1 MVRFIFFIFLCVSIA
16 SCGLTYTP
24 IESPAAFEQRRHDSI
39 ESYLTRTFNTSGI
52 RYKSIAFAAPQTIKP
67 LSYQKLDS
75 LFDQK
80 YSNEKKGISDKRL
93 DNLIENQRIIS
104 LNDTNKVIYIENH
117 IFALVKGDTFE
128 IYDGNFRLS
137 NDLKIDDVHL
147 NESVY
152 LPKKYEEMYKVYLF
166 EEAFITVGH
175 PPTEGEKE
183 FYGYYKSASRNL
195 TGSKRDAFI
204 LHTLNL
210 MDYATKNRTL
220 DIETLLRYSA
230 LKNLHGNSYVN
241 HLDKFSAIEQLVQIN
256 DKKEEILIGYKLNC
270 SYVEM
275 NENNV
280 QVTRNYSLIFD
291 EFLQLTEK
299 KLLN

>member
-1 MVRFIFFIFLCVSIA
+1 MVRIFFFIFFLMSIA
-16 SCGLTYTP
+16 SCGLKYTP
-24 IESPAAFEQRRHDSI
+24 AESPAAFEQRRHDSI
-39 ESYLTRTFNTSGI
+39 ESYLTRTFNTTNN
-52 RYKSIAFAAPQTIKP
+52 RYKSIAFGATQTIKP

-75 LFDQK
+75 LFAQK
-80 YSNEKKGISDKRL
+80 YSNEKKGIRDEKL
-93 DNLIENQRIIS
+93 DQLIENQRMIS

-117 IFALVKGDTFE
+117 IFALVKGDTCE

-137 NDLKIDDVHL
+137 NDLKIQDVNL

-166 EEAFITVGH
+166 EEAFIAVGY

-183 FYGYYKSASRNL
+183 FYNYYKSASRNL

-210 MDYATKNRTL
+210 MAYATQNQTL

-230 LKNLHGNSYVN
+230 LKNLHGNSYIN

-256 DKKEEILIGYKLNC
+256 DKKEEILVGYKLNC
-270 SYVEM
+270 SYIETT
-275 NENNV
+275 ENKV
-280 QVTRNYSLIFD
+280 QITRNYSFIF
-291 EFLQLTEK
+291 
-299 KLLN
+299 N

>member
-1 MVRFIFFIFLCVSIA
+1 MVRIIFFIFFLMSIA
-16 SCGLTYTP
+16 SCGLKYTP
-24 IESPAAFEQRRHDSI
+24 VESPAAFEQRRHDSI
-39 ESYLTRTFNTSGI
+39 EAYLTRTFNATGN
-52 RYKSIAFAAPQTIKP
+52 RYKSIAFATPQTIKP

-75 LFDQK
+75 LFAQK
-80 YSNEKKGISDKRL
+80 YSNEKKGISDEKL
-93 DNLIENQRIIS
+93 DNLIENQRMIS

-117 IFALVKGDTFE
+117 IFALVKGDTCE

-137 NDLKIDDVHL
+137 NDLTIQDVNL

-166 EEAFITVGH
+166 EEAFITAGY

-183 FYGYYKSASRNL
+183 FYGYYKTASENFK
-195 TGSKRDAFI
+195 GSKRDAFI
-204 LHTLNL
+204 QHTLNI
-210 MDYATKNRTL
+210 MDYAAKNHTL
-220 DIETLLRYSA
+220 DIETLLRYSV
-230 LKNLHGNSYVN
+230 LKNLHGNSYIN
-241 HLDKFSAIEQLVQIN
+241 HSDKFSTLDQLIEIN
-256 DKKEEILIGYKLNC
+256 DQKEEILVGYRLTC
-270 SYVEM
+270 TYIET

-280 QVTRNYSLIFD
+280 QVQRSYSFLFD

>member
-1 MVRFIFFIFLCVSIA
+1 MVRFIYFIFLLISIT

-39 ESYLTRTFNTSGI
+39 ESYLTRTFSTSGI
-52 RYKSIAFAAPQTIKP
+52 RYKSIAFATPQTIKP

-75 LFDQK
+75 LFAQK
-80 YSNEKKGISDKRL
+80 YSNEKNGVFDKNL
-93 DNLIENQRIIS
+93 DNLIENQRMIS

-117 IFALVKGDTFE
+117 IFALLKGDTCE

-137 NDLKIDDVHL
+137 SNLEIEDVNL

-152 LPKKYEEMYKVYLF
+152 LPKKYEELYKVYLF
-166 EEAFITVGH
+166 EEAFITAGV
-175 PPTEGEKE
+175 PPTEGERK
-183 FYGYYKSASRNL
+183 FYDYYKSASRSL

-210 MDYATKNRTL
+210 MAYASQNQTL
-220 DIETLLRYSA
+220 DIETLLKYSV

-256 DKKEEILIGYKLNC
+256 DKQEEILVGYKLSC
-270 SYVEM
+270 SYIET

-280 QVTRNYSLIFD
+280 QITRNYSFIFN

-299 KLLN
+299 KQLN